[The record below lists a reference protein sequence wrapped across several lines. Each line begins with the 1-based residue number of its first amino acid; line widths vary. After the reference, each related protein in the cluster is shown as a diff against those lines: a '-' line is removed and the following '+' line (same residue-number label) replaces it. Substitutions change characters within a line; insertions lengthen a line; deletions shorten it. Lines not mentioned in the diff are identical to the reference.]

1 MIVETCRG
9 DDAQSSTDDEGS
21 SSKQHSPERTKTTR
35 NCRRKARRSDETSD
49 NDFFFT
55 MQYNLLI
62 TKSALRNVLRTG
74 KRDWETTCST
84 CSELRILKSFLARL
98 KTVHLTHQNGKVMH
112 GRYER
117 PTRTEFSLIMTVITN
132 VLYGDVVSLQDDK
145 IIKDDERRRPLLCID
160 DVRY

>member
-1 MIVETCRG
+1 MFVEQWPTETIVRLQWSKTLRGYLSPWMIVETCRG

-74 KRDWETTCST
+74 KRVWEQRVPLAQSLGYESPFSSIKNCSLN
-84 CSELRILKSFLARL
+84 SPKWQS
-98 KTVHLTHQNGKVMH
+98 
-112 GRYER
+112 
-117 PTRTEFSLIMTVITN
+117 
-132 VLYGDVVSLQDDK
+132 
-145 IIKDDERRRPLLCID
+145 
-160 DVRY
+160 